1 MTGLVV
7 GGGRAR
13 RTGGRRRMAMDM
25 KERERAFLCRFVE
38 REEDALPLVRGE
50 TGAPPV
56 EELV

>member
-1 MTGLVV
+1 
-7 GGGRAR
+7 
-13 RTGGRRRMAMDM
+13 MDM